1 MEIYVLDTD
10 LSILDV
16 MDSFESSIWTIQYF
30 SQNDFEL
37 IVPATS
43 YYIKLLQKDRMLCRG
58 KDREDEKYNNVMVIE
73 NVNITT
79 DWENGDKLKIT
90 GKGLKSIVG
99 RRIVWKQTNLTGSV
113 ETGIRQVITENM
125 INPADTARKIEG
137 FLLEDEIGITDTF
150 DVQLSGENI
159 AEWIETTCQTY
170 GIGWDVYIN
179 NKKYI
184 FKMYKGV
191 DRSYNQKD
199 VLPVVFSDDFDN
211 LLSSSYS
218 YEKAEYKN
226 AALVGGEGEG
236 INQRTTAIGDAT
248 GLQRYE
254 TYIDGSSVSSNG
266 EIITEE
272 QYYKLLQNYGK
283 EQLSAVAYTEK
294 FEGNVEPSG
303 NYVLNKDYFLGDIVQ
318 VRNEYGISA
327 TPRIIEIIESEDENG
342 DSTVPTFSTWEV

>member
-16 MDSFESSIWTIQYF
+16 IDSFESNIWTIQYF

-37 IVPATS
+37 IVPATP
-43 YYIKLLQKDRMLCRG
+43 YYIALLQKDRMLCRG
-58 KDREDEKYNNVMVIE
+58 KDREDERYNNVMVIE
-73 NVNITT
+73 NINITT
-79 DWENGDKLKIT
+79 DWENGDKLKVT

-113 ETGIRQVITENM
+113 EEGIRKVITENM

-184 FKMYKGV
+184 FKMYKGT
-191 DRSYNQKD
+191 DRSYGQKD

-236 INQRTTAIGDAT
+236 ISQRTTAIGDAA

-254 TYIDGSSVSSNG
+254 MYIDGSGVSSNG

-303 NYVLNKDYFLGDIVQ
+303 NYTLNKDYFLGDIVQ

-327 TPRIIEIIESEDENG
+327 APRIIEIIESEDENG
-342 DSTVPTFSTWEV
+342 ASTVPTFSTWEV

>member
-73 NVNITT
+73 NINITT

-184 FKMYKGV
+184 FKMYKGT
-191 DRSYNQKD
+191 DRSYGQKD

-236 INQRTTAIGDAT
+236 ISQRTTTIGDAA

-254 TYIDGSSVSSNG
+254 MYIDGSSVSSNG

-342 DSTVPTFSTWEV
+342 ASTVPTFSTWEV

>member
-73 NVNITT
+73 NNNITT

-90 GKGLKSIVG
+90 GTGLKSIVG

-342 DSTVPTFSTWEV
+342 ASTVPTFSTWEV

>member
-342 DSTVPTFSTWEV
+342 ASTVPTFSTWEV

>member
-73 NVNITT
+73 NINITT

-272 QYYKLLQNYGK
+272 QYYRLLQNYGK

-342 DSTVPTFSTWEV
+342 ASTVPTFSTWEV

>member
-73 NVNITT
+73 NINITT

-191 DRSYNQKD
+191 DHSYNQKD

-342 DSTVPTFSTWEV
+342 ASTVPTFSTWEV

>member
-73 NVNITT
+73 NINITT

-342 DSTVPTFSTWEV
+342 ASTVPTFSTWEV